1 MRNSLN
7 IQMKEIFAYV
17 WKYSLTLF
25 CFWEQNDAPAY
36 WGEGVKWRGGVVLA
50 LQNEFTE
57 IFIYNFFEGFCWE
70 GMSFILTFLQMSS
83 LSNTRSGRTKGNYTN
98 NNKTKQKLNHFWF
111 ALTLGDQLGSLCFTI
126 VCLELNGTH
135 RRCVESAKK
144 KISRLP
150 TTFRVTK
157 KSLIHSDMLLLVL
170 HTDEVKNNLWIR
182 LS

>member
-1 MRNSLN
+1 
-7 IQMKEIFAYV
+7 
-17 WKYSLTLF
+17 
-25 CFWEQNDAPAY
+25 
-36 WGEGVKWRGGVVLA
+36 
-50 LQNEFTE
+50 
-57 IFIYNFFEGFCWE
+57 
-70 GMSFILTFLQMSS
+70 MSFILTFLQMSS

-150 TTFRVTK
+150 TTFRETK

-170 HTDEVKNNLWIR
+170 HTDEVKNNL
-182 LS
+182 

>member
-1 MRNSLN
+1 MLKSS
-7 IQMKEIFAYV
+7 E
-17 WKYSLTLF
+17 LTLSA
-25 CFWEQNDAPAY
+25 WWSPAY
-36 WGEGVKWRGGVVLA
+36 WGEEVKWRGGGVVLA

-83 LSNTRSGRTKGNYTN
+83 LSNTRSGRTKRNYIDN
-98 NNKTKQKLNHFWF
+98 SKTKQKLNHFWF

-150 TTFRVTK
+150 TTFCVTK
-157 KSLIHSDMLLLVL
+157 KSLIHSDMLLLAL